1 MKQKLGMKANRAEL
15 FSRFGILL
23 IFALVVLVASLV
35 SDRFLSTD
43 NILSVFTQC
52 TVIGVLSCGMTML
65 IVSGNTDLS
74 AGSGVALAGVVCAL
88 VINASGSWVLAV
100 LATVA
105 VMLLTSALQGILVS
119 YCALVPFIV
128 TLAGQL
134 AFRGAAQVLSG
145 GAPIIGVGAIA
156 KISSGKLF
164 GVSWLIIITILMVLF
179 TWLIMN
185 YTSFGRYIYATG
197 GNSEAATAAG
207 INVKLMILFAY
218 LFAFGTGVGAPL
230 FVYYLDSW
238 LLRVGN
244 QAGAISSVA
253 VSMGIVLYWDIL
265 TKNSAQVNS
274 LWLIFP
280 ASFITL
286 VVVSLL
292 TKKDNVKPVS
302 DKGPDA
308 VQLEILKAMK
318 RGYTNAG
325 AIITS
330 MTQYSNDHE
339 LQAGHIHTAL
349 DSLEKS
355 GYVTRKGQRL
365 IAQLYFSLTE
375 KGEATAVAHMGA
387 SELDTIAKY
396 GVDTRA
402 LEFMQWIK
410 SGDVSL
416 SDISG
421 KHSIY
426 MMELSAISEHLSEL
440 GLVNVFGQGRLKASL
455 TDAGQKLLQK

>member
-35 SDRFLSTD
+35 SNRFLSTD

-88 VINASGSWVLAV
+88 VINTSGSWVLAV

-164 GVSWLIIITILMVLF
+164 GVSWLI
-179 TWLIMN
+179 MN

-218 LFAFGTGVGAPL
+218 LYMGVCTALAGIMLAARTNSGQPTAAQAYEFDAIIACVLGGCGMAGGVG
-230 FVYYLDSW
+230 
-238 LLRVGN
+238 
-244 QAGAISSVA
+244 SVA
-253 VSMGIVLYWDIL
+253 ASLIGALTIGVINNCMNLVGVSPYYQSIV
-265 TKNSAQVNS
+265 K
-274 LWLIFP
+274 
-280 ASFITL
+280 
-286 VVVSLL
+286 
-292 TKKDNVKPVS
+292 
-302 DKGPDA
+302 
-308 VQLEILKAMK
+308 
-318 RGYTNAG
+318 G
-325 AIITS
+325 AIIVVAV
-330 MTQYSNDHE
+330 
-339 LQAGHIHTAL
+339 LL
-349 DSLEKS
+349 DKK
-355 GYVTRKGQRL
+355 THD
-365 IAQLYFSLTE
+365 
-375 KGEATAVAHMGA
+375 AVM
-387 SELDTIAKY
+387 
-396 GVDTRA
+396 
-402 LEFMQWIK
+402 
-410 SGDVSL
+410 
-416 SDISG
+416 
-421 KHSIY
+421 
-426 MMELSAISEHLSEL
+426 
-440 GLVNVFGQGRLKASL
+440 KAS
-455 TDAGQKLLQK
+455 

>member
-35 SDRFLSTD
+35 SNRFLSTD

-88 VINASGSWVLAV
+88 VINTSGSWVLAV

-218 LFAFGTGVGAPL
+218 LYMGVCTALAGIMLAARTNSGQPTAAQAYEFDAIIACVLGGCGMAGGVG
-230 FVYYLDSW
+230 
-238 LLRVGN
+238 
-244 QAGAISSVA
+244 SVA
-253 VSMGIVLYWDIL
+253 ASLIGALTIGVINNCMNLLGVSPYYQSIV
-265 TKNSAQVNS
+265 K
-274 LWLIFP
+274 
-280 ASFITL
+280 
-286 VVVSLL
+286 
-292 TKKDNVKPVS
+292 
-302 DKGPDA
+302 
-308 VQLEILKAMK
+308 
-318 RGYTNAG
+318 G
-325 AIITS
+325 AIIVVAV
-330 MTQYSNDHE
+330 
-339 LQAGHIHTAL
+339 LL
-349 DSLEKS
+349 DKK
-355 GYVTRKGQRL
+355 THD
-365 IAQLYFSLTE
+365 
-375 KGEATAVAHMGA
+375 AVM
-387 SELDTIAKY
+387 
-396 GVDTRA
+396 
-402 LEFMQWIK
+402 
-410 SGDVSL
+410 
-416 SDISG
+416 
-421 KHSIY
+421 
-426 MMELSAISEHLSEL
+426 
-440 GLVNVFGQGRLKASL
+440 KAS
-455 TDAGQKLLQK
+455 